1 MVLMMCVHGST
12 ERDTSENVKEA
23 LLSFFCLAGKSAVIA
38 VLAFMANGTITNEM
52 LKDDNL
58 MAYDNCRMLVMRG
71 PPRKVNIRMPT
82 KTWNTDMMKS
92 HMRYSGCFHTI
103 CKLNSTKIVQL

>member
-1 MVLMMCVHGST
+1 MMCVPWIYRCS

-58 MAYDNCRMLVMRG
+58 MAYDNCRMLIMRG
-71 PPRKVNIRMPT
+71 PPRKVNITMPAET
-82 KTWNTDMMKS
+82 RNTDAMKS
-92 HMRYSGCFHTI
+92 HMPYSACLHTI
-103 CKLNSTKIVQL
+103 CKLNSTKIV